1 MDSNKALEKKI
12 PVLIITGFLGAGKTT
27 FVNRLI
33 RTHRHLKMA
42 LVENEFGEVSID
54 TDLITGMRTEKIYD
68 LSNGCICCSIFD
80 EFSLTLI
87 ELANSADNL
96 DFLLIETTGVA
107 DLSRVIRPFY
117 AEEELKARFSLQGSI
132 CLVDALNFEEQL
144 KGNEQQMQ
152 IILSDL
158 LLVNKTNG
166 VNPAVLD
173 EIDRR
178 LTAYNASS
186 KIIHTSF
193 SELADF
199 SLETF
204 EENVHGQLEQKLSGN
219 FRFRITES
227 KKYTTFT
234 HRFYGEVNLDRFKY
248 WFNYFAA
255 INQLD
260 VFRVKGILFP
270 EGQPDKIVV
279 QAVGGAVSY
288 TEGSIIMPGEEPVN
302 TIVFIGKSID
312 ADRIADELQRYLNE
326 DAT

>member
-1 MDSNKALEKKI
+1 MNLNSEVNKI

-27 FVNRLI
+27 FINRLI
-33 RTHRHLKMA
+33 HMHKHLKLA

-54 TDLITGMRTEKIYD
+54 HDLIVGMRTEKVYD

-87 ELANSADNL
+87 ELANSSDNI

-117 AEEELKARFSLQGSI
+117 AEGQLKEHFSLQGSI
-132 CLVDALNFEEQL
+132 CLIDALNFDEQL
-144 KGNEQQMQ
+144 KGTEQQMQ
-152 IILSDL
+152 VILSDL
-158 LLVNKTNG
+158 LLVNKTEG
-166 VNPAVLD
+166 VDPKVLPG
-173 EIDRR
+173 IDRR
-178 LTAYNASS
+178 LTVYNSS
-186 KIIHTSF
+186 AKIIHTSF

-204 EENVHGQLEQKLSGN
+204 EEKVHGQLEQKLSGN
-219 FRFRITES
+219 FMFRVTES
-227 KKYTTFT
+227 KRYTTFT
-234 HRFYGEVNLDRFKY
+234 HRFYGPVNLDRFQY
-248 WFNYFAA
+248 WFNYFVA

-260 VFRVKGILFP
+260 VYRVKGILFP
-270 EGQPDKIVV
+270 EGQPDKVIV

-288 TEGSIIMPGEEPVN
+288 TEGSIITPGEEPIN

-312 ADRIADELQRYLNE
+312 ADRIADELERYLHE
-326 DAT
+326 QE